1 MPDRGTAKIVR
12 ITGVPIGLGIGRR
25 GVDRGPSAIRIGGI
39 TYRESH
45 LAMEIVADSGKLL
58 ARDCVEVNPVLDTG
72 NAVGSLA
79 VELISSGLGK
89 GIL

>member
-1 MPDRGTAKIVR
+1 
-12 ITGVPIGLGIGRR
+12 
-25 GVDRGPSAIRIGGI
+25 
-39 TYRESH
+39 
-45 LAMEIVADSGKLL
+45 MEIVADSGKLL